1 MSFMGLAGAAIT
13 ASLLVAGTPAVASP
27 SAADRGGDPPLV
39 AAAADG
45 PDSSQ
50 GNYLVELAS
59 DSPNSM
65 RRVLRSSGIYVD
77 PEQVEIIS
85 GPIYSGGVVELT
97 EYEAQQAARSDAV
110 KTVTPNL
117 TVSVQAPEQPASL
130 TEAATTPWNLSRV
143 NQRKL
148 PLDNIYKP
156 FGQGDGVHAYI
167 VDSGVNL
174 SLPQFEGRVGRSAF
188 VPAAGASAEDCN
200 GHGTHVA
207 GTVASSSYGVATG
220 AIIHSVR
227 VLNCAG
233 SGTIADVV
241 SGLNWVAANV
251 ERPAI
256 VNASLGVPGRYEA
269 LDAAVKDLR
278 AMGILMVVAA
288 GNDGGNSCNFSFA
301 GSPGVVTVGATSQN
315 DAATKFSNSGS
326 CLDVWAPG
334 YDIPSLSLTGGTS
347 IRSGTSMAAPAVV
360 GVAAILWGQNPNLGP
375 VDIER
380 SILETATN
388 NVVDESLSAQPSPN
402 KLVYVARALTA
413 PDKVKKL
420 KIAKAKSK
428 SIKVTWKEPADT
440 GGTAIKKYQTRIKKG
455 SKWTS
460 WKSQK
465 PKADKKGKFAK
476 TWDGLKSG
484 KKVVIQVR
492 AKNSQGIG
500 PAAKVKGE
508 TKK

>member
-1 MSFMGLAGAAIT
+1 MTFAGYAVAAVA
-13 ASLLVAGTPAVASP
+13 ASLLIAATPAAGSP
-27 SAADRGGDPPLV
+27 ATTDGETGVPIV
-39 AAAADG
+39 AAAAEG
-45 PDSSQ
+45 PSDSQ
-50 GNYLVELAS
+50 GNYLVELS
-59 DSPNSM
+59 DTAPVGV
-65 RRVLRSSGIYVD
+65 RKVLRSSGIYVD
-77 PEQVEIIS
+77 ADQVEIIT
-85 GPIYSGGVVELT
+85 GPVYNGAVVELS
-97 EYEAQQAARSDAV
+97 EWEAQQAAGSNSV

-117 TVSVQAPEQPASL
+117 TVQVNAPEESNSL
-130 TEAATTPWNLSRV
+130 TESATTPWNLSRV

-148 PLDNIYKP
+148 PLDDIYKP
-156 FGQGDGVHAYI
+156 FAQGDGVHAYI
-167 VDSGVNL
+167 VDSGINL
-174 SLPQFEGRVGRSAF
+174 SLPQFAGRVGRSAY
-188 VPAAGASAEDCN
+188 VPSAGGSPDDCN

-207 GTVASSSYGVATG
+207 GTVGSSSYGVATG
-220 AIIHSVR
+220 TILHSVR

-233 SGTIADVV
+233 SGTIADVI

-269 LDAAVKDLR
+269 LDAAVQDLR

-301 GSPGVVTVGATSQN
+301 GSPGVITVGATSKT

-334 YDIPSLSLTGGTS
+334 YEIPSLSLTGGTS
-347 IRSGTSMAAPAVV
+347 IRSGTSMAAPAVA
-360 GVAAILWGQNPNLGP
+360 GVAAILWSQNPGLGP

-380 SILETATN
+380 SIKETATN

-402 KLVYVARALTA
+402 KMVYVARDLTV
-413 PDKVKKL
+413 PSKVKKL
-420 KIAKAKSK
+420 KIAQAKSK
-428 SIKVTWKEPADT
+428 SIKATWKEPADT

-455 SKWTS
+455 SSWTS

-492 AKNSQGIG
+492 AKNGQGIG
-500 PAAKVKGE
+500 PVAKVSGK